1 MKPFFIYIFFA
12 ITLHSINENSQ
23 LTNLIDSIESNSNQ
37 VSLTKGQDFS
47 WSNVFHLEASDEN
60 VLTIIEDVKGLDR
73 TRSFLQF

>member
-47 WSNVFHLEASDEN
+47 WSNGFHLEASDEN